1 MKPHLLQMTLT
12 HSIIFCLLSLSMV
25 TAVNFD
31 NQASMP
37 RHKVGYIV
45 THYVLAQKVDTRD
58 TVPQMLP
65 QVLFGYRRI
74 PSVFSSVCPKY
85 SISVR

>member
-45 THYVLAQKVDTRD
+45 TYYVLAQKVDTRD

-65 QVLFGYRRI
+65 QVLFGCRR
-74 PSVFSSVCPKY
+74 VFPVLSSVGPQQG
-85 SISVR
+85 ISVR